1 MMEWLSQFWE
11 SLTWSRVIIGTAL
24 LILQIVISYG
34 AIIFVMIKLPADY
47 FSSTYAQNQITG
59 GSFFIRWGAAIVKN
73 LVGVILVIAGIVMIV
88 TPGPGG
94 LTILLGLIMMDIP
107 GKRPLE
113 AKLIQKPAILSTINK
128 LRARYDKSPLMM
140 D

>member
-1 MMEWLSQFWE
+1 MQWLSQFWE
-11 SLTWSRVIIGTAL
+11 SLTWSGVVFGILL
-24 LILQIVISYG
+24 LILQVIISYV
-34 AIIFVMIKLPADY
+34 AIILVMIKLPADY
-47 FSSTYAQNQITG
+47 FSSSYAKNLRTD
-59 GSFFIRWGAAIVKN
+59 SPFLIRWS
-73 LVGVILVIAGIVMIV
+73 GVILKNLIGVLLIIAGIVMIV

-113 AKLIQKPAILSTINK
+113 VKLINRPAVLSAINK
-128 LRARYDKSPLMM
+128 LRFRYNKPPLIM

>member
-1 MMEWLSQFWE
+1 MQWLSQFWE
-11 SLTWSRVIIGTAL
+11 SLTWSGVVFGILL
-24 LILQIVISYG
+24 LILQVIISYA
-34 AIIFVMIKLPADY
+34 AIILVMIKLPADY
-47 FSSTYAQNQITG
+47 FSSSYAKNLKTD
-59 GSFFIRWGAAIVKN
+59 SPFLIRWG
-73 LVGVILVIAGIVMIV
+73 GVILKNLIGVFLIIAGIVMIV

-113 AKLIQKPAILSTINK
+113 VKLINRPAVLSAINK
-128 LRARYDKSPLMM
+128 LRLRYNKPPLIM